1 MRQTCIRFRA
11 LNDGYLGKEGGYPRE
26 LNKRCGAKRRAS
38 HLLQLCWGFF
48 DKHAHSLILVT
59 LGQRVP
65 TSLSFIC
72 TAVMVLSSPTTTRKR
87 ALSDSSDIN
96 ERDRKKANIW
106 VDDSHGP
113 MPLVMPHQE
122 KYEFDLLYFLSYIS
136 NKSAIQGCRP
146 CPYFLTC
153 ISQIRHPPPLFALL
167 NDLFN
172 FLTYK
177 CSVPKINPRT
187 RTELKSGL

>member
-113 MPLVMPHQE
+113 MPLVMPGIGFSDLMAQQHRSVFQLV
-122 KYEFDLLYFLSYIS
+122 YELDCHGDLHFRPFRNMMPS
-136 NKSAIQGCRP
+136 NIFPASHLG
-146 CPYFLTC
+146 
-153 ISQIRHPPPLFALL
+153 
-167 NDLFN
+167 
-172 FLTYK
+172 
-177 CSVPKINPRT
+177 
-187 RTELKSGL
+187 